1 MTFFINKNKKI
12 LVGRNNQPTTVS
24 LNLDF
29 HTKGYI
35 EFTFIDDQNKIEKID
50 PHQKYYFAG
59 KLKDVLFLSKT
70 FTLTSS
76 TITFEVDTY
85 TEPFLAEI
93 TKRNTEIEIE
103 LGIYDETFQK
113 VLLRDYAFAQP
124 RVYIEGLNPAKVDL
138 NDYYTREEVDSLLA
152 ELDFTETD
160 PVYTTDKP
168 FIALKSELFSGSY
181 TDLTDKPEIFE
192 PTTNGDGKKFL
203 ADNGQYEEI
212 ETGGIQNLK
221 NYEEKDAN
229 GNYDNININGNYI
242 NINANGNINLNGA
255 ATYLPY
261 ATYWDG
267 QDLSRL
273 FNYNQEW
280 YGGNTQNIYITN
292 NNGGYITYVDPINYL
307 DIYFNSIN
315 KSTNGEIHVFQTAGE
330 FSLSLNYYNDA
341 IEQMLFNKTPDFQ
354 PNKKYFV
361 FCNGYVF
368 IWKEIINGIL
378 V

>member
-192 PTTNGDGKKFL
+192 PTTNGDGTKFL

-212 ETGGIQNLK
+212 EAGGIQNLK
-221 NYEEKDAN
+221 DYVERDAN
-229 GNYDNININGNYI
+229 GNLDNINLQGANV
-242 NINANGNINLNGA
+242 NINADWSTNFNGTVNLPYYTYLNGA
-255 ATYLPY
+255 ELA
-261 ATYWDG
+261 
-267 QDLSRL
+267 RL
-273 FNYNQEW
+273 FNYDHNQ
-280 YGGNTQNIYITN
+280 YGGSEQSIYITN
-292 NNGGYITYVDPINYL
+292 NNGNYMTYSDPITYL
-307 DIYFNSIN
+307 EMYFNNIN
-315 KSTNGEIHVFQTAGE
+315 KTTYGEIHVFQTAEE
-330 FSLSLNYYNDA
+330 FSYSLNYYDEA
-341 IEQMLFNKTPDFQ
+341 REQMLFNKAPEFQ
-354 PNKKYFV
+354 PNKKYFI
-361 FCNGYVF
+361 FCNGEVF

>member
-212 ETGGIQNLK
+212 EAGGIQNLK
-221 NYEEKDAN
+221 NYEERDAN
-229 GNYDNININGNYI
+229 GNYDDINIKGDNVKITGLSELRLAGNVHF
-242 NINANGNINLNGA
+242 NSN
-255 ATYLPY
+255 
-261 ATYWDG
+261 TYWYG
-267 QDLSRL
+267 YYLGNL
-273 FNYNQEW
+273 FYYNYS
-280 YGGNTQNIYITN
+280 YPGDPYKYIYITN
-292 NNGGYITYVDPINYL
+292 NSGNYMTYSDPLTDLHIDFENL
-307 DIYFNSIN
+307 Q
-315 KSTNGEIHVFQTAGE
+315 STTYGEIHVFKTAEE
-330 FSLSLNYYNDA
+330 FSYSLHGYDEARKN
-341 IEQMLFNKTPDFQ
+341 MLFNKAPDFQ

-368 IWKEIINGIL
+368 IWKEIKDGIL